1 MLKLE
6 TLLENYSPLIIIDQ
20 NIVKTGEF
28 VVIRRTGPHGHQ
40 GKDHGYRNGFKY
52 LPVNEN

>member
-20 NIVKTGEF
+20 NILKTGEF
-28 VVIRRTGPHGHQ
+28 AVIHRAGPHGHQ
-40 GKDHGYRNGFKY
+40 GKDHRYRNGLKY
-52 LPVNEN
+52 LSVNEN

>member
-28 VVIRRTGPHGHQ
+28 AVIRRTGPHGHQ
-40 GKDHGYRNGFKY
+40 GKEHGYRNGLKY
-52 LPVNEN
+52 LLNSDN